1 MGTRGLTMVVSKGKT
16 RVAQYGQWDHYPSGQ
31 GKTALTFL
39 RNTDLKQFAKKLYR
53 CKFVKRKKQKEIDSF
68 LESIGC
74 KSGWM
79 TMEQASQYKTE
90 FPYLSR
96 DHGAS
101 ILEMINESTDK
112 EIWLYDQTNFA
123 VDSLFC
129 EYAYVIDLDK
139 RTFEIYS
146 GFNKSDVDE
155 TERFAYLKGKNK
167 DNDYGVIRH
176 MKTYSLDDLPTVE
189 DYLEEMKQLEEVDED

>member
-31 GKTALTFL
+31 GRTALEFL
-39 RNTDLKQFAKKLYR
+39 RNVDFKQFAKKLYR
-53 CKFVKRKKQKEIDSF
+53 CKFIKRKKQKEIDSF
-68 LESIGC
+68 LESMGC
-74 KSGWM
+74 ANGWM
-79 TMEQASQYKTE
+79 TMAQAEQYKIK

-96 DHGAS
+96 DHGAG
-101 ILEMINESTDK
+101 ILRLIMNSVDK

-123 VDSLFC
+123 ADSLFC

-146 GFNKSDVDE
+146 GFNKSEVDPS
-155 TERFAYLKGKNK
+155 ERFAYLNGKTENG
-167 DNDYGVIRH
+167 YGVIRH
-176 MKTYSLDDLPTVE
+176 MKTYSLDNLPTVE
-189 DYLEEMKQLEEVDED
+189 DYLEEMEKLAEVEED

>member
-31 GKTALTFL
+31 GRTALEFL
-39 RNTDLKQFAKKLYR
+39 HNVDFKQFAKKLYR
-53 CKFVKRKKQKEIDSF
+53 CKFVKRKKQKEINSF
-68 LESIGC
+68 LESLGC
-74 KSGWM
+74 ANGWM
-79 TMEQASQYKTE
+79 TMAQAEQYKNQ

-96 DHGAS
+96 DHGAG
-101 ILEMINESTDK
+101 ILELIMESEDK

-123 VDSLFC
+123 ADSLFC

-146 GFNKSDVDE
+146 GFNTSEVDPS
-155 TERFAYLKGKNK
+155 ERFSYLKGKNK
-167 DNDYGVIRH
+167 ENDYGVIRH
-176 MKTYSLDDLPTVE
+176 MKTYSLDNLPTVE
-189 DYLEEMKQLEEVDED
+189 DYLEEMEKFAEVEED